1 MRIRPY
7 IPDRDF
13 DTVRNWITQERE
25 HAMWCAN
32 IMQFPLNRD
41 DFEKVMNDIAQRC
54 GDSPY
59 VATTDEGRP
68 VGFFCYS
75 VNCETNTGK
84 FKFVMVDP
92 EQRGRGLGKEMLR
105 LAVKYAFEI
114 TKADMVDLIVFSPNI
129 GAKKCYE
136 SVGFTEIESDS
147 SPFSYNGETW
157 KRCYMVLKNGGK

>member
-92 EQRGRGLGKEMLR
+92 
-105 LAVKYAFEI
+105 
-114 TKADMVDLIVFSPNI
+114 
-129 GAKKCYE
+129 
-136 SVGFTEIESDS
+136 
-147 SPFSYNGETW
+147 
-157 KRCYMVLKNGGK
+157 

>member
-1 MRIRPY
+1 MRLRPY
-7 IPDRDF
+7 IHSRDF
-13 DTVRNWITQERE
+13 VIIKNWITQKRE

-32 IMQFPLNRD
+32 IMQFPISSN
-41 DFEKVMNDIAQRC
+41 DFEKVMDDIAQRC

-75 VNCETNTGK
+75 VNHMTNTGK
-84 FKFVMVDP
+84 FKFVVVDP
-92 EQRGRGLGKEMLR
+92 EMRGRGSGTEMLK

-136 SVGFTEIESDS
+136 STGFSEVQSDFE
-147 SPFSYNGETW
+147 PFSYDGETW